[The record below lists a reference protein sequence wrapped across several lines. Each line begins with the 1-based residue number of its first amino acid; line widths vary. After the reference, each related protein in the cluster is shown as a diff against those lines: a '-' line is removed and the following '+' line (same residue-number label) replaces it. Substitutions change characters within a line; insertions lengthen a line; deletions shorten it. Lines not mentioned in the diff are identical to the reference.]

1 MSKTR
6 DNHYVPQWYQ
16 KGFLTNPDD
25 KLYYLDLTPDKILY
39 PDGTPVT
46 LPDGTA
52 KTHKDLKHWPI
63 SKCFYQTDLYTTS
76 FGQYIND
83 DIERFLFGRI
93 DDEGARAVRAF
104 IDIDMRGWHENF
116 TNFFSFID
124 TQKIRTPKGLDWI
137 AVQYPSLNQI
147 ELMMEMQSIRNLHCT
162 IWTEGVREIVSAED
176 SDTKFLISDHP
187 VTIYN
192 HACNPEQ
199 PLCNYPNDPSIQLK
213 ASQTLFPLDKN
224 HCLILTNLEYAKS
237 PFLIDPTE
245 VRTHSKLM
253 RNSLVRTDK
262 YIRTRKLNEGEV
274 SAINLVLKARA
285 KRYIAAEKKEWLY
298 PEQQANSTWD
308 SLKIILLPPKDELYH
323 FGGETFVGYKDGTT
337 LYQDEFGREYPE
349 NKYLHK
355 EIPKK
360 LGRNQPCGCGSG
372 RKYKQ
377 CCLGKPEKDRPA
389 WGVLS
394 IRERNIILYRGVHD
408 ILGINKGKTWND
420 IRRELSNDQIVDI
433 YSLYWSLW
441 QTETDLFKL
450 LPKPDNRLR
459 VLYTGMLDPRTIVIP
474 LATIPCFD
482 EIIIQHPFVHPK
494 AVNKEFSPL
503 ENPHQHKYQTLK
515 NILFFL
521 SLEPFVR
528 SGQVNFI
535 PDPCVF
541 DNFLLHEMMTMAEAR
556 RGNQPIDESEYQR
569 MMKLGEDDIARTMR
583 GQTREQLREQ
593 IARSS
598 QELSN
603 KEIDNVIEYMKGL
616 NDNDPLALLQDDLY
630 KEGGQLMMSSMSP
643 NFEMALFTAQITGSV
658 ILTDS
663 ESRWDEFVRSQSA
676 SGGQISYPM
685 KSLTNIINNHQYT
698 LSADPNLN
706 LDQAV
711 VAKFGALRKLF
722 QEVLIQTKEK
732 QSKPTESLLDK
743 LKSDFEEGTK
753 KAHDS
758 YDTRVENLFKARLK
772 FLIPQGGV
780 THNNVQRLLIKSGSS
795 GHLNSVPMSIF
806 LEPTEW
812 SKDDTRH

>member
-52 KTHKDLKHWPI
+52 KTHKDLNHWPTA
-63 SKCFYQTDLYTTS
+63 KCFCQTDLYTTF

-83 DIERFLFGRI
+83 DIERFLFGKI
-93 DDEGARAVRAF
+93 DDGGARAVRAF
-104 IDIDMRGWHENF
+104 IDTDMRGWHEHF
-116 TNFFSFID
+116 TNFFSYID
-124 TQKIRTPKGLDWI
+124 SQKIRTPKGLDWI
-137 AVQYPSLNQI
+137 SAQYPSLNQI
-147 ELMMEMQSIRNLHCT
+147 ELMIEMQSIRNLHCA
-162 IWTEGVREIVSAED
+162 IWTEGVREIVNAED

-192 HACNPEQ
+192 HAYNPEQ
-199 PLCNYPNDPSIQLK
+199 ALCKYPSDPSIQLK

-237 PFLIDPTE
+237 PSFTDPTE
-245 VRTHSKLM
+245 MRTHSKLM

-262 YIRTRKLNEGEV
+262 YIRTRKLNVGEV
-274 SAINLVLKARA
+274 SAINLVLKERA
-285 KRYIAAEKKEWLY
+285 KRYIAAEKEEWLY
-298 PEQQANSTWD
+298 PERQVNLTWD
-308 SLKIILLPPKDELYH
+308 SAKTILLPPKDELYH
-323 FGGETFVGYKDGTT
+323 FGGETFVGYKNGTT

-349 NKYLHK
+349 NKYLRK
-355 EIPKK
+355 EILKK
-360 LGRNQPCGCGSG
+360 IGRNQLCGCGSG

-377 CCLGKPEKDRPA
+377 CCLGKPVKDRPA
-389 WGVLS
+389 WDVLS
-394 IRERNIILYRGVHD
+394 IRERNIILYRGVYD

-420 IRRELSNDQIVDI
+420 VRRELSNDQIVDI
-433 YSLYWSLW
+433 YNLYWSLW
-441 QTETDLFKL
+441 QIETDLFKL

-459 VLYTGMLDPRTIVIP
+459 VLYTGMLDPRTIVLP

-494 AVNKEFSPL
+494 AVNKKFSPL

-521 SLEPFVR
+521 SIEPFVR

-541 DNFLLHEMMTMAEAR
+541 DNFLHREMMNMAEAR
-556 RGNQPIDESEYQR
+556 RGNQQIDKSEKQR
-569 MMKLGEDDIARTMR
+569 MIKLGEDDFTRTMR
-583 GQTREQLREQ
+583 GQTKEQLKHQ

-598 QELSN
+598 PELSEN
-603 KEIDNVIEYMKGL
+603 EIDNVIEYMKGL
-616 NDNDPLALLQDDLY
+616 NDYDPLALLQDDLY

-643 NFEMALFTAQITGSV
+643 NFEMALFTAQITGSA

-663 ESRWDEFVRSQSA
+663 ETRWDEFVRSQYT
-676 SGGQISYPM
+676 SGGEISYPM
-685 KSLTNIINNHQYT
+685 KTLTDIINNHQYT
-698 LSADPNLN
+698 LSADPKNN

-711 VAKFGALRKLF
+711 VAKFGSLRKLF
-722 QEVLIQTKEK
+722 QELLIQTKGK
-732 QSKPTESLLDK
+732 QSEPSVSLLDK
-743 LKSDFEEGTK
+743 FKSDFEEGK
-753 KAHDS
+753 KNANGS
-758 YDTRVENLFKARLK
+758 YNAQEESLFKARLK
-772 FLIPQGGV
+772 FLVPQGGF

-795 GHLNSVPMSIF
+795 GHLNNVPMCMF
-806 LEPTEW
+806 LEPSEW
-812 SKDDTRH
+812 